1 MTPGVEAT
9 TGPLGQGL
17 GMAVGM
23 AMAEAKLNNQ
33 FPSVID
39 HFTFALVGDGDLM
52 EGVSHEVASLAGQ
65 QKLGKLVV
73 LYDDNAVSLD
83 GLKKRSD
90 ISNNLARFASYG
102 WDIREVAD
110 GND

>member
-1 MTPGVEAT
+1 M
-9 TGPLGQGL
+9 
-17 GMAVGM
+17 
-23 AMAEAKLNNQ
+23 
-33 FPSVID
+33 
-39 HFTFALVGDGDLM
+39 
-52 EGVSHEVASLAGQ
+52 SHEVASLAGQ

-110 GND
+110 GNDLKPFTMQLKMLKCLLSPR